1 MTSFYEDVTYHQF
14 QFTLWKGVI
23 EHELDIEE
31 MQKAI
36 YKDITGREVLCC
48 LDLRA
53 AKMRDKLA
61 RIKKESLVA
70 PIILLRQE
78 ALHVLD
84 IFTDLFLAK

>member
-14 QFTLWKGVI
+14 QLTLWEGVI
-23 EHELDIEE
+23 EYQLDIEG
-31 MQKAI
+31 MQQAT
-36 YKDITGREVLCC
+36 YKDITTREVLCC

-53 AKMRDKLA
+53 AKMRDKLG

-78 ALHVLD
+78 VLHVLD
-84 IFTDLFLAK
+84 IFTDLYLAK